1 MSCCKLLASCACCV
15 RPLSSVAGGHVN
27 ALQITKA
34 PDKERSIQSDNTGAD
49 ARDLAPS
56 TGCHE
61 VWEAKPK

>member
-1 MSCCKLLASCACCV
+1 MLQASCLVCV
-15 RPLSSVAGGHVN
+15 LRQAVKQCGGRTRQCTLN
-27 ALQITKA
+27 YEE

-61 VWEAKPK
+61 VWEVKPK

>member
-1 MSCCKLLASCACCV
+1 MHLNYE
-15 RPLSSVAGGHVN
+15 G
-27 ALQITKA
+27 

-61 VWEAKPK
+61 VWEVKPK